1 MTTKYEQQGAA
12 AAVEDGRAGSA
23 GADLDVEALLQHLGL
38 DSGGAEE
45 AAILR
50 GEVAGYDGE
59 IGVEDARY
67 EVERGYRS
75 EIPRDDLAITA
86 GLCPLGQAAAAA
98 ILAVL
103 RREDRADAGGCRA
116 FYSPAEWDARGE
128 AHGRGSVLVVVHD
141 GGDHGSFFAYEREDY
156 EAIDRMANALRPLG
170 LYSEQAT
177 VWYSAVYRIA
187 G

>member
-1 MTTKYEQQGAA
+1 MTKYRQMGASA
-12 AAVEDGRAGSA
+12 AGEDIRAGS
-23 GADLDVEALLQHLGL
+23 GGNLDVGALLQHLGL

-50 GEVAGYDGE
+50 GEVAGYSGE

-67 EVERGYRS
+67 AVERGYR
-75 EIPRDDLAITA
+75 EVIPRDDLAIPA
-86 GLCPLGQAAAAA
+86 GLCPLGQAAAET

-103 RREDRADAGGCRA
+103 RREDRARTGGCRA
-116 FYSPAEWDARGE
+116 FYGPAEWDARGE
-128 AHGRGSVLVVVHD
+128 AHGRGSVLIVVHD
-141 GGDHGSFFAYEREDY
+141 GGDHMAHFAYEHEDY
-156 EAIDRMANALRPLG
+156 EAIDRMADALRPLG

>member
-1 MTTKYEQQGAA
+1 MTKYRQMGASA
-12 AAVEDGRAGSA
+12 AGEDIRAGS
-23 GADLDVEALLQHLGL
+23 
-38 DSGGAEE
+38 
-45 AAILR
+45 
-50 GEVAGYDGE
+50 
-59 IGVEDARY
+59 GVEDARY
-67 EVERGYRS
+67 AVERGYR
-75 EIPRDDLAITA
+75 EVIPRDDLAIPA
-86 GLCPLGQAAAAA
+86 GLCPLGQAAAEA

-116 FYSPAEWDARGE
+116 FYSPAEWEARGE

-141 GGDHGSFFAYEREDY
+141 GGDHMGHFAYEREDY
-156 EAIDRMANALRPLG
+156 EAIDRMADALRPLG